1 MKIELKKFL
10 SSYIDKNKAPII
22 CGTAIARLLKF
33 SQEKCPKQ
41 IVLHFTQKKPRR
53 RSVKVIRSGLWIVK
67 VLESSVENYTVGS
80 VLDTYTAFD
89 RLLITQQNQTAY
101 ISCSILR

>member
-10 SSYIDKNKAPII
+10 SSYIDKSKAPVI
-22 CGTAIARLLKF
+22 CEIAITRLLKV
-33 SQEKCPKQ
+33 SLKKCPKQ

-53 RSVKVIRSGLWIVK
+53 RSVKVICCGLWEVK
-67 VLESSVENYTVGS
+67 VLESSVENYKIGDILHTHSTFG
-80 VLDTYTAFD
+80 
-89 RLLITQQNQTAY
+89 LLLTQQNQTAY

>member
-10 SSYIDKNKAPII
+10 SSYIDKSKAPVI
-22 CGTAIARLLKF
+22 CEIAITRLLKV
-33 SQEKCPKQ
+33 SLKKCPKQ

-53 RSVKVIRSGLWIVK
+53 RSVKVVNCGLWEVK

-80 VLDTYTAFD
+80 MLHIHTAFG
-89 RLLITQQNQTAY
+89 LLLTQQNQTAY

>member
-10 SSYIDKNKAPII
+10 SSYIDKSKAPVI
-22 CGTAIARLLKF
+22 CEIAITRLLKV
-33 SQEKCPKQ
+33 SLKKCPKQ

-80 VLDTYTAFD
+80 VLAAYTAFNG
-89 RLLITQQNQTAY
+89 LLTTQQNQTAY

>member
-1 MKIELKKFL
+1 MKINLTN
-10 SSYIDKNKAPII
+10 SYRAYIDKNKAPII
-22 CGTAIARLLKF
+22 CGTAITLLLKV
-33 SQEKCPKQ
+33 SRKKCPKQ

>member
-10 SSYIDKNKAPII
+10 SSYIDNNKAPII
-22 CGTAIARLLKF
+22 CETAITLLLNVSRK
-33 SQEKCPKQ
+33 KCPKQ

-53 RSVKVIRSGLWIVK
+53 RSVKVIRNGLWEVK

-80 VLDTYTAFD
+80 MLHTYTAFNG
-89 RLLITQQNQTAY
+89 LLLTQQNQTAY

>member
-53 RSVKVIRSGLWIVK
+53 RSVKVIRSGLWRAK